1 MRRFINFSFI
11 DLQRFGA
18 SLIQMQG
25 LAEATGAA
33 KEPPHRQVNPE
44 RKLGVGGS

>member
-18 SLIQMQG
+18 SLLQMQG

-33 KEPPHRQVNPE
+33 EEPPHRQGNPE
-44 RKLGVGGS
+44 RKSGVG